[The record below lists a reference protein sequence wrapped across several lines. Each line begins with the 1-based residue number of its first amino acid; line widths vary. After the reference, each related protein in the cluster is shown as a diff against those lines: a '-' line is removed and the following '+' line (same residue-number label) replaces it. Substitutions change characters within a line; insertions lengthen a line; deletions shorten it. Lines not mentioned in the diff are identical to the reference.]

1 MAYKETLKLFMF
13 FFSRFCSLTCL
24 DEAMSTYHPLES
36 KVDINDLFYS
46 RDMETGQMSGC
57 ISLAYRAISQK
68 SLEFFLNNKDT
79 LFGVHDI
86 KFGIDPPSGFTY
98 TGDQH
103 YRYVIKSGL

>member
-1 MAYKETLKLFMF
+1 
-13 FFSRFCSLTCL
+13 
-24 DEAMSTYHPLES
+24 MSTYHPLES

-103 YRYVIKSGL
+103 YRYVINVDCEIFSPKKILAYIIKRNLKKNSATIV